1 MTNINKE
8 DVFYMKKTLELA
20 SKGQGLV
27 SPNPLVGAVL
37 VKDGVIISEGYHQK
51 YGGAHAEA
59 HALNNLDN
67 DKLAKGATLYCNL
80 EPCCHTNKQT
90 PPCAQRIIKAE
101 IKKIVIANYDPN
113 PMVSGKAIKMLRES
127 GIEVVTGVCEQEGL
141 ELNRIFFKN
150 MQRGLP
156 FIHIKVAQTLD
167 GKMAS
172 LENDSKWISDQD
184 ARKQVH
190 LLRQNYDAVA
200 IGRNTQL
207 ADNPKLTVR
216 LKEISSPYRIVFGD
230 INKMNHRG
238 HLFTDQFKEKTIVLT
253 KTKPVSEQTNVKWID
268 INGLSLEEVFKALY
282 RDFKITSI
290 LVEGGP
296 TLLTSIIDQ
305 NLFDL
310 MTVYINPILLGN
322 GHALYKNED
331 NHMIKDALSF
341 GETRWSVLNNQ
352 AVLEIHNVHRSH

>member
-1 MTNINKE
+1 
-8 DVFYMKKTLELA
+8 
-20 SKGQGLV
+20 
-27 SPNPLVGAVL
+27 
-37 VKDGVIISEGYHQK
+37 
-51 YGGAHAEA
+51 
-59 HALNNLDN
+59 
-67 DKLAKGATLYCNL
+67 
-80 EPCCHTNKQT
+80 
-90 PPCAQRIIKAE
+90 
-101 IKKIVIANYDPN
+101 
-113 PMVSGKAIKMLRES
+113 
-127 GIEVVTGVCEQEGL
+127 
-141 ELNRIFFKN
+141 
-150 MQRGLP
+150 
-156 FIHIKVAQTLD
+156 
-167 GKMAS
+167 
-172 LENDSKWISDQD
+172 
-184 ARKQVH
+184 
-190 LLRQNYDAVA
+190 
-200 IGRNTQL
+200 
-207 ADNPKLTVR
+207 
-216 LKEISSPYRIVFGD
+216 
-230 INKMNHRG
+230 
-238 HLFTDQFKEKTIVLT
+238 VLT